1 MKAATTRAGKGRF
14 RSAVAHV
21 CDVTTG
27 EVFRDQII
35 VARHFVDGMRDHLNH
50 PFIGVVR
57 RLDAGGFKF
66 DTATDDQQD
75 VARKFLEDLK
85 EKDRRR
91 KASITNFE
99 SLQTRTLHVRERL
112 KYR

>member
-1 MKAATTRAGKGRF
+1 MVVQLTDLDGHLVVLIPTLYDPAIQTKSGTTD
-14 RSAVAHV
+14 AVFAHV

-27 EVFRDQII
+27 EVFRDQIV
-35 VARHFVDGMRDHLNH
+35 VAQHFVDGMRDHLNY

-75 VARKFLEDLK
+75 VARKFLDDL
-85 EKDRRR
+85 
-91 KASITNFE
+91 SN
-99 SLQTRTLHVRERL
+99 
-112 KYR
+112 

>member
-1 MKAATTRAGKGRF
+1 MVVQLQDLDGHLVVLIPTLYDPAIQAKSGTTD
-14 RSAVAHV
+14 AVFAHV

-66 DTATDDQQD
+66 DTATDDQQG
-75 VARKFLEDLK
+75 VARKFLEDL
-85 EKDRRR
+85 
-91 KASITNFE
+91 SN
-99 SLQTRTLHVRERL
+99 
-112 KYR
+112 